1 MDIEVNLAAFTGDRT
16 PGARYTSFDYCF
28 NYFQSFREQNRVAE
42 IASQENMQLSCLHL
56 GFYLASWGMF
66 RGPSTL
72 LLRSAR
78 HYEPV
83 VEVIAAA
90 PPSAWELDAHCYTTQ
105 AWPLIR
111 QLDQQIRAAF
121 GHPSGVSDTLATK
134 VLLGVFGNVPAFDT
148 FFRAGFHAAT
158 FGPKAFRRLGEFY
171 REHADIIER
180 NRILTLD
187 FQTGEPTQRR
197 YSRAKVI
204 DMIFFIE
211 GGGSSR
217 AI

>member
-1 MDIEVNLAAFTGDRT
+1 MTRT

-42 IASQENMQLSCLHL
+42 IASQENMQLL
-56 GFYLASWGMF
+56 GPRPWLLPRQLGNVPRSPTRRPGPPGTTSQSWKSS
-66 RGPSTL
+66 PT
-72 LLRSAR
+72 
-78 HYEPV
+78 
-83 VEVIAAA
+83 A

-121 GHPSGVSDTLATK
+121 GHTGGVSYTLVTK

-148 FFRAGFHAAT
+148 FFRTGFHAAT

-187 FQTGEPTQRR
+187 FQTGGPTQRR